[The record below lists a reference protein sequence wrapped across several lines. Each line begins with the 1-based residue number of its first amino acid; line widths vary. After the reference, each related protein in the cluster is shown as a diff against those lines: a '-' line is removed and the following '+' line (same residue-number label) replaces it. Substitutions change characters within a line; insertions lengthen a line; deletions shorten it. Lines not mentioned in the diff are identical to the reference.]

1 MTDGSPAAVVAGAVN
16 RALASEPWARERL
29 AVHAGGR
36 FSIRS
41 GPFGASFEIGAEG
54 TLRAAPADAAPT
66 LALAISP
73 PDLPA
78 LAADPARWRE
88 FVRGD
93 GDEALESTLRDLA
106 ATLPW
111 FVERAL
117 AGALGPVIG
126 QRVADAG
133 RAMLA
138 WPGEASRK
146 LAGHAARYASE
157 ESNLLARRGE
167 TAGTD
172 EALAGIEAGTDALS
186 RRVEALERR
195 VASGARTRLT

>member
-1 MTDGSPAAVVAGAVN
+1 M
-16 RALASEPWARERL
+16 R
-29 AVHAGGR
+29 
-36 FSIRS
+36 
-41 GPFGASFEIGAEG
+41 
-54 TLRAAPADAAPT
+54 
-66 LALAISP
+66 
-73 PDLPA
+73 
-78 LAADPARWRE
+78 
-88 FVRGD
+88 
-93 GDEALESTLRDLA
+93 
-106 ATLPW
+106 
-111 FVERAL
+111 
-117 AGALGPVIG
+117 
-126 QRVADAG
+126 
-133 RAMLA
+133 

>member
-1 MTDGSPAAVVAGAVN
+1 MSDGSPAAVVAGAVN

-29 AVHAGGR
+29 AAHAGSR
-36 FSIRS
+36 FAVRS
-41 GPFGASFEIGAEG
+41 GPFGTSFEIGG
-54 TLRAAPADAAPT
+54 DGSLRAAPGDAAPT
-66 LALAISP
+66 LALTISP

-78 LAADPARWRE
+78 LAADPARWPDL
-88 FVRGD
+88 VRGD

-106 ATLPW
+106 ATSPW

-117 AGALGPVIG
+117 GGALGPVIG

-133 RAMLA
+133 RALLA

-146 LAGHAARYASE
+146 FAGHAARYAGE

-167 TAGTD
+167 AAGTG
-172 EALAGIEAGTDALS
+172 EALARLEAGTDALS